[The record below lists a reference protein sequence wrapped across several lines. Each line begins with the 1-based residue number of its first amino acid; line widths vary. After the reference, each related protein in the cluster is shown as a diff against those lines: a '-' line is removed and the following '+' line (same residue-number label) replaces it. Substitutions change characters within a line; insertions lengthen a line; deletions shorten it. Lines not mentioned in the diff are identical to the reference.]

1 MAHRPMA
8 VVAVRIVVMARV
20 RVARRKPIT
29 TKPITTK
36 PITTTTTTAVAACR
50 VGAVSVRF
58 FRVHVQ
64 VLFLGVQLV
73 VVSVKG
79 FNIVEAKHFE

>member
-20 RVARRKPIT
+20 RVARR
-29 TKPITTK
+29 KPITTK

>member
-1 MAHRPMA
+1 MAHRPVA

-29 TKPITTK
+29 TKPM
-36 PITTTTTTAVAACR
+36 TTTTTTAVAACR

-73 VVSVKG
+73 VVSVNG
-79 FNIVEAKHFE
+79 FYRRGKTYE